1 MGLTDIPVA
10 RPDTPAQ
17 SSPGF
22 TTVLRLHRLSFPLNV
37 SGTKSRSEPDLGP
50 QRLIPCAPR
59 TKRTTGDVA
68 LRPESEN
75 SEHIRRSGPIRS
87 FREPLATDPRG
98 PYPSGVAPQPAIC
111 PSLPVLFR
119 AAGG

>member
-37 SGTKSRSEPDLGP
+37 SGTKSRSEPDSGA

-59 TKRTTGDVA
+59 TEGTSGATA
-68 LRPESEN
+68 LRAESEN
-75 SEHIRRSGPIRS
+75 PEHIGPSGPIRS

-98 PYPSGVAPQPAIC
+98 WYPSGVAPQPAIC
-111 PSLPVLFR
+111 LS
-119 AAGG
+119 